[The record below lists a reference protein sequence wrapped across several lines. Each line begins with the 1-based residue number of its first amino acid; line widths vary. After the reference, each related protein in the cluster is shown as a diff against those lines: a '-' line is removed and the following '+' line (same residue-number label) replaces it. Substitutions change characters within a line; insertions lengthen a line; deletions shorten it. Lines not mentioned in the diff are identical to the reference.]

1 MKIDNII
8 VENFNGE
15 YDDEAG
21 MAQGN
26 LYTIAKAAQGLLDTI
41 DDRDN
46 LPEWTQEKIAKVE
59 GMLVTVWN
67 YLQSQKAQGIDPQQ
81 DLNEFAADDG
91 DGGGEDD
98 ALRNYARMWWN
109 GDDATQQQIEA
120 VLDRMG
126 WEIGEDE
133 GGYDNGGVFVVRAGD
148 VNGNSYASWA
158 AEDLTEGVAEGSLEE
173 FAPASNPG
181 GGNYLKALAS
191 AWYNGTFNTG
201 NLHKGIKS
209 QEDVEKILQ
218 RGIHCGDGKV
228 RKYSIGYNANF
239 DGVEIQSD
247 DHYEYSDY
255 DDAGNDIDERTGKP
269 WGPYDVVEFHDRE
282 LDESISEM
290 DGDGAGRDGS
300 NRKSHSTYGSRDKHN
315 TSNGPDIHLGPE
327 SMLTSKDI
335 QDRALDALKKTLSK
349 PENMAVL
356 KRLKTK
362 EGVAEAGNKPLEKSY
377 FGMGDD
383 STPRDIK
390 SQMRGASDNFV
401 KSTADKDTGP
411 IHSQVAKMQTKM
423 AQSEL
428 RKRADHDRMA
438 TGTNEGEGKKPAQPE
453 ADYGDD
459 YQDMVSRVKKLAG
472 LGPLKTVYD
481 PAKRVYKN
489 VPTAVQ
495 PKKEQR

>member
-1 MKIDNII
+1 MKIKNI
-8 VENFNGE
+8 
-15 YDDEAG
+15 
-21 MAQGN
+21 
-26 LYTIAKAAQGLLDTI
+26 
-41 DDRDN
+41 
-46 LPEWTQEKIAKVE
+46 
-59 GMLVTVWN
+59 
-67 YLQSQKAQGIDPQQ
+67 
-81 DLNEFAADDG
+81 
-91 DGGGEDD
+91 
-98 ALRNYARMWWN
+98 
-109 GDDATQQQIEA
+109 
-120 VLDRMG
+120 
-126 WEIGEDE
+126 
-133 GGYDNGGVFVVRAGD
+133 
-148 VNGNSYASWA
+148 VN
-158 AEDLTEGVAEGSLEE
+158 E
-173 FAPASNPG
+173 FAPANNPN

-201 NLHKGIKS
+201 DLHKGIKS

-228 RKYSIGYNANF
+228 RKYDIGYNADF

-247 DHYEYSDY
+247 DHYEHSDY
-255 DDAGNDIDERTGKP
+255 DDAGNDIDSRTGQP
-269 WGPYDVVEFHDRE
+269 WGPYDVVEFNGSD

-290 DGDGAGRDGS
+290 DGSGSGRDGS

-315 TSNGPDIHLGPE
+315 ISDGPDIHLGPE
-327 SMLTSKDI
+327 STLTSKDM
-335 QDRALDALKKTLSK
+335 QDRALDALKKTMSK

-362 EGVAEAGNKPLEKSY
+362 EGVAEGSEIAVDRKTGKVYNPNKELDKLLSQHKAQFQGMAAIEKAQAKKKAPEKKGVAEGLGDTQKKIEDTILKLEQRLKFAKTPEQWDNIKDRIERLQAGLNRSKQGVAEAGNKPLEKSY

-459 YQDMVSRVKKLAG
+459 YQDMVARVKKLAG
-472 LGPLKTVYD
+472 MGPLKTVYD

-495 PKKEQR
+495 PKK